1 MVRFHRHPPHILVHK
16 GEIDMNEN
24 WIHSRVS
31 RSLATATCLTAK
43 GLWKILDSA
52 EYGEHISLT
61 CVNHRHL
68 RWNTKN
74 IAPIGCR
81 MLFFFSAMDDVECD
95 CPLRDLV
102 PVYSCCACGWVTHA
116 AGKCAG
122 CETLKGE

>member
-1 MVRFHRHPPHILVHK
+1 
-16 GEIDMNEN
+16 MNDK
-24 WIHSRVS
+24 R
-31 RSLATATCLTAK
+31 
-43 GLWKILDSA
+43 ILDSA

-81 MLFFFSAMDDVECD
+81 TLFFFSAMDDVECD